1 MPANLDELL
10 QQALT
15 LPDDSRLFLAEKLVA
30 SVSTHDQSE
39 DALVEGRRAE
49 FRSGAAVLIP
59 AEEALRQVREEL
71 AAQERA

>member
-30 SVSTHDQSE
+30 SVSALDQSE
-39 DALVEGRRAE
+39 DALIGSRRAE
-49 FRSGAAVLIP
+49 FLCGAAVLIP
-59 AEEALRQVREEL
+59 VEEAL
-71 AAQERA
+71 